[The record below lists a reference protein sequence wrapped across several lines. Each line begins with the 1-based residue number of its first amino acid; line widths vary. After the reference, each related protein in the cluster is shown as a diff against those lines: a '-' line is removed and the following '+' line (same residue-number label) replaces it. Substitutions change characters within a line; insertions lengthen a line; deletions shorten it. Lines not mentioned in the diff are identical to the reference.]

1 MTKVFLSAIFWVGLM
16 STLVWCW
23 NDPEFRSMLR
33 VREVRDLWIAVG
45 MLLSI
50 SWLIVV
56 TM

>member
-1 MTKVFLSAIFWVGLM
+1 MTKVFLSAIFLVGLM

-23 NDPEFRSMLR
+23 NDPEFRCMLR